1 MVSSSELDGFDI
13 SSQIDFIEEVLF
25 IFLIIQKTL
34 KYIYF
39 NFTDS
44 NYIHVKLK
52 YIIFFSSCIEKS

>member
-34 KYIYF
+34 KYIF
-39 NFTDS
+39 QF
-44 NYIHVKLK
+44 H
-52 YIIFFSSCIEKS
+52 

>member
-25 IFLIIQKTL
+25 IFLIIQITL

-52 YIIFFSSCIEKS
+52 YIILF